1 MFPMLRPKNVNQS
14 SSMPRLKKSETM
26 DINKSEINNF
36 YLGVEVATVHN
47 IVLLRQLLSRVTQP
61 FGICTKIVVLFR
73 LLPNKA

>member
-1 MFPMLRPKNVNQS
+1 
-14 SSMPRLKKSETM
+14 M

-47 IVLLRQLLSRVTQP
+47 IVLLRQLLFRVTQP